1 MLASEDHLTRNS
13 YYVATA
19 ATDLRFAA
27 LDGEVDSDVCIV
39 GGGLAGLSAAIDLRR
54 QGMSV
59 TVLEGMKVGWGASGR
74 NGGQALNGLACDLSV
89 VRGQLGQSAARAVW
103 DMTVEAVRLIHERRQ
118 EFAIDCHWQGGYL
131 AAAIGARRAQEL
143 RASTEDLEKHYGYSG
158 MQYVEGAAV
167 RDWIASARYAAVAH
181 DPRGGHL
188 HPLLY
193 TQGLGRAAAALG
205 VRIFEQSRALRL
217 ERGAAPVVH
226 TERGR
231 VRCRHVLLAGNVYLE
246 GLAPQIGDRIMP
258 VGTFIAASAQ
268 LGKARADALIPS
280 RSAVCD
286 TQFVLDYYRLSA
298 DDRMLFGGRV
308 SYSTIAPRDLAASMG
323 QRMVTVFP
331 QLAGVPIEYSWGGYV
346 DITVNR
352 APDFGRIDP
361 NIYYLQGF
369 SGHGLALTGLAG
381 RLAAEAIGGDA
392 GRFDLF
398 ARLKHRNFPGGR
410 ALRTPA
416 LVLAMAWF
424 RLRDMLG

>member
-19 ATDLRFAA
+19 ATDLRFGA

-103 DMTVEAVRLIHERRQ
+103 DMTVEAVQLIHERRQ

>member
-19 ATDLRFAA
+19 AHDLRFAA
-27 LDGEVDSDVCIV
+27 LAEAVECDVCIV

-54 QGMSV
+54 AGLSV
-59 TVLEGMKVGWGASGR
+59 TVLEGMQVGWGASGR
-74 NGGQALNGLACDLSV
+74 NGGQALNGLACDMAV
-89 VRGQLGQSAARAVW
+89 VRSQLGATAARTVW
-103 DMTVEAVRLIHERRQ
+103 DMTVEAVQLIHERRQ
-118 EFAIDCHWQGGYL
+118 EFAIDCHWQSGYL
-131 AAAIGARRAQEL
+131 AAAIGPRRAREL
-143 RASTEDLEKHYGYSG
+143 RAATDDLERQYGYAG
-158 MQYVEGAAV
+158 MQYIEGAAV
-167 RDWIASARYAAVAH
+167 QDWIASRRYAALAH

-193 TQGLGRAAAALG
+193 TQGLARAAAALG
-205 VRIFEQSRALRL
+205 VRIFERTRALRL

-226 TERGR
+226 TAQGP

-258 VGTFIAASAQ
+258 VGTFIAASAP
-268 LGKARADALIPS
+268 LGRARADALIPS

-323 QRMVTVFP
+323 ERMVTVFP

-381 RLAAEAIGGDA
+381 RVAAEAIRGNA
-392 GRFDLF
+392 ERFDVF
-398 ARLKHRNFPGGR
+398 ARLRHRNFPGGR

-424 RLRDMLG
+424 RLRDALG

>member
-19 ATDLRFAA
+19 ATDLRFDA
-27 LDGEVDSDVCIV
+27 LAGSADCDVCIV

-54 QGMSV
+54 AGMSV
-59 TVLEGMKVGWGASGR
+59 AVLEGMQVGWGASGR
-74 NGGQALNGLACDLSV
+74 NGGQALNGLACDMSV
-89 VRGQLGQSAARAVW
+89 VRGQLGDSAARAVW
-103 DMTVEAVRLIHERRQ
+103 NMTVEAVQLIHERRK
-118 EFAIDCHWQGGYL
+118 EFAIDCHWQYGYL

-143 RASTEDLEKHYGYSG
+143 RTSTEDLEKQYGYTG
-158 MQYVEGAAV
+158 MQFFEGAAAQ
-167 RDWIASARYAAVAH
+167 DWIASKRYAAVAH

-193 TQGLGRAAAALG
+193 TQGLARAATGLG
-205 VRIFEQSRALRL
+205 VRIFERTRALRL

-226 TERGR
+226 TAQGK

-246 GLAPQIGDRIMP
+246 DLAPQIGDRIMP

-268 LGKARADALIPS
+268 LGNARADALIPS

-323 QRMVTVFP
+323 ERMVTVFP

-346 DITVNR
+346 DITANR

-381 RLAAEAIGGDA
+381 RLAAEAIRGNA
-392 GRFDLF
+392 ERFDLF
-398 ARLKHRNFPGGR
+398 ARLKHHNFPGGR

-424 RLRDMLG
+424 RLRDLLG